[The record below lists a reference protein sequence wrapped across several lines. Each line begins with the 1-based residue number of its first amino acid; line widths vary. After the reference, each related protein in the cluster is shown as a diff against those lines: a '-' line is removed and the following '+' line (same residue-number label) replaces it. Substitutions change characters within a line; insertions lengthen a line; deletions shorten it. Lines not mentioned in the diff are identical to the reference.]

1 MPNLPVQEN
10 MMTTRKM
17 FKTTE
22 EKRKVQVIFKKHYKG
37 YTDKGFSKGEMIEM
51 QLRDAL
57 YLFNKGYIDFNG

>member
-1 MPNLPVQEN
+1 

-17 FKTTE
+17 FKTIEVTN

-57 YLFNKGYIDFNG
+57 FLYNEGYIDFNG

>member
-1 MPNLPVQEN
+1 
-10 MMTTRKM
+10 MTTRKM

-22 EKRKVQVIFKKHYKG
+22 VTSDHRKVVVIFKKHYKG
-37 YTDKGFSKGEMIEM
+37 CTGKGFSKGEQVVM

>member
-1 MPNLPVQEN
+1 
-10 MMTTRKM
+10 MMTTEV
-17 FKTTE
+17 TN
-22 EKRKVQVIFKKHYKG
+22 EKRKVQVIFKKHYKW

>member
-10 MMTTRKM
+10 MMTTEV
-17 FKTTE
+17 TN

>member
-10 MMTTRKM
+10 MMTTEV
-17 FKTTE
+17 TN
-22 EKRKVQVIFKKHYKG
+22 EKRKVQVIFKKHYKW

>member
-1 MPNLPVQEN
+1 

-22 EKRKVQVIFKKHYKG
+22 VTNEKRKVQVIFKKHYKG

-57 YLFNKGYIDFNG
+57 FLYNEGYIDFNG